1 LAQQVP
7 EQVESIAILDLRV
20 APWNARKTIEPSS
33 LAELVAS
40 VEAHRIQVPLLVRAY
55 RKQFYVTSSQGSPE
69 DKVWYLAC
77 KNIVGREN
85 LLETFSHRSPE
96 DNRKAAE
103 AAATKRNGDGNYEI
117 VCGHRR
123 FAAAKQI
130 GINYVPCIVRELT
143 DDQAREIGLVD
154 NLQREDV
161 PAMEEADAYNELKQR
176 LGTPAAIAA
185 RVGKDVSYV
194 TRRLQL
200 VSLAEMP
207 RRALQERLITIDHAL
222 LFARLGAD
230 EQNVNLKWCL
240 RPGAG
245 TKEKLEDVLASGIKD
260 RDGSGRYG
268 YYEAQSVLELK
279 SHIEENVGRKLSR
292 APWDLDDAGLFGAAG
307 ACSSCPSNTKANDL
321 LFGDMSIAAATCE
334 NGACFEQK
342 RDAFV
347 LIRQSKASDDLPA
360 DRGPALRLSWKSTTV
375 KPRVSKSEVLDV
387 DGFTIVQTFKQG
399 QWLEAKKGSCEF
411 IRTGVTVDWS
421 DGGDRGYMHSG
432 EKLRKPGQILTIC
445 IAEACKAHKKSYT
458 GAARKA
464 SSNSGYDP
472 KVEEEKRE
480 KQKQAAIV
488 ESKIRMAAATA
499 AVEKVKAMP
508 ADALRAIVLNHLPD
522 WSEQLRL
529 YEALMPGIK
538 KIIQTAKLDS
548 VEFAR
553 AVAVASIDH
562 PSCREHN
569 DAKSYRSEFLASLKR
584 IGHDASK
591 AWLALGKAR
600 VEKAA
605 PPPRGASSS
614 SAPTSSASTK
624 PAAKPAKKKTVL
636 PAAARKRIAEAQ
648 RKRWAVQA
656 AKKKAGRK

>member
-1 LAQQVP
+1 MSTARTANHAAEAAPTISPAVQERVLNLLP
-7 EQVESIAILDLRV
+7 EDLSI
-20 APWNARKTIEPSS
+20 APWNARKTFDAVSIGE
-33 LAELVAS
+33 LALS
-40 VEAHRIQVPLLVRAY
+40 ITAHGVQVPLLVRP
-55 RKQFYVTSSQGSPE
+55 RLPGISTT
-69 DKVWYLAC
+69 D
-77 KNIVGREN
+77 
-85 LLETFSHRSPE
+85 
-96 DNRKAAE
+96 
-103 AAATKRNGDGNYEI
+103 YEI

-123 FAAAKQI
+123 FEAVKRTDR
-130 GINYVPCIVRELT
+130 YVLPCIVRELT

-230 EQNVNLKWCL
+230 EQDVNLKWCL

-260 RDGSGRYG
+260 RDGGGRYG

-292 APWDLDDAGLFGAAG
+292 APWDLDDAGLVGAAG

-347 LIRQSKASDDLPA
+347 EIRLSKANLDERARPEL
-360 DRGPALRLSWKSTTV
+360 GNALRLSWKSTTV
-375 KPRVSKSEVLDV
+375 KPRAAKGDLLNAN
-387 DGFTIVQTFKQG
+387 GFSSTQTFKQG
-399 QWLEAKKGSCEF
+399 QWFEAKKGSCEF
-411 IRTGVTVDWS
+411 IRLGVTVDWS

-432 EKLRKPGQILTIC
+432 ETLRKPGRILTIC

-508 ADALRAIVLNHLPD
+508 ADALRAIVLKHLPD
-522 WSEQLRL
+522 WSERLRF
-529 YEALMPGIK
+529 YDALMPGIK

-553 AVAVASIDH
+553 AVAVASIDQ
-562 PSCREHN
+562 PWCREHN

-584 IGHDASK
+584 IGYDGSK

-605 PPPRGASSS
+605 PPPRVASSS

-636 PAAARKRIAEAQ
+636 PAAARKRIAEAV
-648 RKRWAVQA
+648 RKRWAK
-656 AKKKAGRK
+656 AKKKAGLK